1 MYSNCYIFAVVSA
14 LSIVFSVVLDH
25 KLRIC
30 YGQALNEELKAKEQE
45 LDDLDGEVI
54 LEGRETW
61 RIGGEMEDVRI
72 LWRSA
77 KRDYKNRYYLH
88 SQSEFM

>member
-1 MYSNCYIFAVVSA
+1 M
-14 LSIVFSVVLDH
+14 SIVFSVVLDH

-77 KRDYKNRYYLH
+77 KRDYKNR
-88 SQSEFM
+88 

>member
-1 MYSNCYIFAVVSA
+1 MSA

-77 KRDYKNRYYLH
+77 KRDYKNRYLH
-88 SQSEFM
+88 SQSM